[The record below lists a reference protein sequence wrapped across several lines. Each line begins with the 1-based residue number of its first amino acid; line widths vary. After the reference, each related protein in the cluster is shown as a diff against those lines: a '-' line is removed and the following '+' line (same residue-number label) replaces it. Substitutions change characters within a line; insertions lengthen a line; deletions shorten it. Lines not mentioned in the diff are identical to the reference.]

1 MMAKRESHA
10 PVSNTMPPLRGSY
23 CLLVFAI
30 NMPLLWS
37 CALEAA

>member
-10 PVSNTMPPLRGSY
+10 QVSNTMPPLPGSY
-23 CLLVFAI
+23 CPLVFAV